1 MIPSDRKRKQARL
14 IEPMQSGDT
23 RALRA
28 IADLI
33 RTCRNGQKGYCTAV
47 DGVTDANIRDLFQG
61 IAAQRG
67 RFAAE
72 LESLA
77 TPLREKSSA
86 EGAAPGWVPRSWI
99 HIRSTLGTGNETELL
114 FECGRGEKEA
124 VERYQEALT
133 TRLPAPIEAL
143 VRRQYEEVKE
153 AYETLRTLEKLN

>member
-1 MIPSDRKRKQARL
+1 
-14 IEPMQSGDT
+14 MQSGDT

-47 DGVTDANIRDLFQG
+47 DGVTDANLRDLFQG

-72 LESLA
+72 LEKFA
-77 TPLREKSSA
+77 TSLREKTSA
-86 EGAAPGWVPRSWI
+86 DGVAPGWVPRSWI
-99 HIRSTLGTGNETELL
+99 HIRSALGRCDEGELL

>member
-1 MIPSDRKRKQARL
+1 
-14 IEPMQSGDT
+14 MQNGDT

-47 DGVTDANIRDLFQG
+47 DGVTDANLRDVFQG

-72 LESLA
+72 LENLA
-77 TPLREKSSA
+77 TAFREKSSA
-86 EGAAPGWVPRSWI
+86 ADGAERNWVPRSWI
-99 HIRSTLGTGNETELL
+99 HIRSALGRGDETELL

-124 VERYQEALT
+124 VERYREALT